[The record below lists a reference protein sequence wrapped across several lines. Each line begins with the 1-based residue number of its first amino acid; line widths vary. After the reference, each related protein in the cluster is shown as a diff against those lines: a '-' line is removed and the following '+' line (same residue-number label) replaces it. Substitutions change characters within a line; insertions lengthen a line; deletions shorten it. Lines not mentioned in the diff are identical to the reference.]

1 MSMVPTVP
9 DENSNNVDANPRI
22 RRVLSTSSIYTFSGA
37 TLTSIENRLNS
48 AGTNGSNSI
57 PIGQRLSTPEKLIS
71 PRPLGLTHILVVYAT
86 KPSRPIVPPVDPQGT
101 LSRRKKNAVTYP
113 EVIELP
119 INDLTFILNVP
130 NLAPSKAP
138 DTPLLPRRLHKELP
152 RVLMYVP
159 HLDTFPELVIYLHT
173 KNQAELFRK
182 IIPEW
187 IRDLIHPLPL
197 VPLPAPQA
205 HSQPGPVVPS
215 PSGGVPT
222 ESRGV
227 IKFLG
232 LLVSGS
238 SSTTSIDT
246 TDSSSSAISTPPPEP
261 DRAVKTISEEIAQVS
276 SIFSLT
282 EEEDPLFQTAARL
295 DALRDNLCH
304 IGYFNQTLWNELDIC
319 RDIVLRS
326 ISWKARLDME

>member
-1 MSMVPTVP
+1 MVPTVL
-9 DENSNNVDANPRI
+9 DENSNNVVANPRI

-48 AGTNGSNSI
+48 AGTNGSTTI
-57 PIGQRLSTPEKLIS
+57 PIEPRLSTPEKLIS

-86 KPSRPIVPPVDPQGT
+86 MPSRPIVPPVDPQGI
-101 LSRRKKNAVTYP
+101 LSRRKKNTVTYP

-119 INDLTFILNVP
+119 INDLLFILNVP
-130 NLAPSKAP
+130 NLAPSKTP
-138 DTPLLPRRLHKELP
+138 DTPLLPRRLQKELP

-197 VPLPAPQA
+197 VPLPAPPA
-205 HSQPGPVVPS
+205 HPLSGPVVPS

-238 SSTTSIDT
+238 SSTTSVDT
-246 TDSSSSAISTPPPEP
+246 TASSSSAISTPPPEP
-261 DRAVKTISEEIAQVS
+261 DRSVKTLSEEIAQIS
-276 SIFSLT
+276 STFSLT

-295 DALRDNLCH
+295 DALRDNLHH
-304 IGYFNQTLWNELDIC
+304 IGYFNRTLWNELDIY

-326 ISWKARLDME
+326 ISCKARLDME

>member
-1 MSMVPTVP
+1 MVPTVP
-9 DENSNNVDANPRI
+9 DENSNNIVANPRI

-48 AGTNGSNSI
+48 AGTNGTTTI
-57 PIGQRLSTPEKLIS
+57 PIRPRLSTPENLIS
-71 PRPLGLTHILVVYAT
+71 PRPLGLTHILIVYAT
-86 KPSRPIVPPVDPQGT
+86 MPSRPIVPPVDPKGT
-101 LSRRKKNAVTYP
+101 LSRCKKNAVTYP

-119 INDLTFILNVP
+119 INDLIFILNVP

-138 DTPLLPRRLHKELP
+138 DTSLLPRRLHKELP

-187 IRDLIHPLPL
+187 IRDLLHPLPL
-197 VPLPAPQA
+197 IPLSAPQA
-205 HSQPGPVVPS
+205 HSQPRPVISS

-222 ESRGV
+222 ESCGM

-232 LLVSGS
+232 LQACHWVQLNYKRRHDRLVVHLD
-238 SSTTSIDT
+238 TS
-246 TDSSSSAISTPPPEP
+246 
-261 DRAVKTISEEIAQVS
+261 R
-276 SIFSLT
+276 
-282 EEEDPLFQTAARL
+282 
-295 DALRDNLCH
+295 
-304 IGYFNQTLWNELDIC
+304 
-319 RDIVLRS
+319 
-326 ISWKARLDME
+326 